1 MTLAELESLL
11 AKYIKA
17 EERALDGHSYEF
29 GGRTWTSSDLR
40 LIKAERERLE
50 RRINGMKQ
58 AAKGRRSHSLAT
70 FS

>member
-1 MTLAELESLL
+1 MTLAELEDLL

-17 EERALDGHSYEF
+17 EERALQGSSYTF
-29 GGRTWTSSDLR
+29 GGREWTTSDLNVIER
-40 LIKAERERLE
+40 QRERLE
-50 RRINGMKQ
+50 RRISNMKR